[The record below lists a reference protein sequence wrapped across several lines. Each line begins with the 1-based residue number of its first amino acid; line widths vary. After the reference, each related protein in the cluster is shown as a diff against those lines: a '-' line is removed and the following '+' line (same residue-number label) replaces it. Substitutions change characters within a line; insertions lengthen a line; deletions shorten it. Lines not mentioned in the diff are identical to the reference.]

1 MGAKTFLHERQK
13 STCEESDSRGKM
25 DLRGRFH
32 LHTQAE
38 INLVKLGLYLA
49 LDSVDLRLETT
60 ALTLKVLRQPLSV
73 RKVFCR
79 KDSGFWV

>member
-1 MGAKTFLHERQK
+1 
-13 STCEESDSRGKM
+13 M
-25 DLRGRFH
+25 DLRGKFH

-38 INLVKLGLYLA
+38 IDLIKLGLYLA

-79 KDSGFWV
+79 KDSGFWVWGFRSGKCFAAWIRDFVSRA